1 MKKSLATILILVYLV
16 FSCGVIIN
24 FHYCMDRLAST
35 SLFGDESK
43 YCGKCGMHSDDSDGC
58 CRDEVKVVKLDS
70 DQQKAQTIDFVFTA
84 PLALVQLSSLFICQ
98 PFQNADP
105 TGHFHNHS
113 PPLLTE
119 QDTYLQNG
127 VFRI

>member
-1 MKKSLATILILVYLV
+1 MKKFLATILILVYLV
-16 FSCGVIIN
+16 FSCGVVIN

-35 SLFGDESK
+35 SLFGGESK

-58 CRDEVKVVKLDS
+58 CRDEIKVVKLDE
-70 DQQKAQTIDFVFTA
+70 DQQNAQALDFVFAA
-84 PLALVQLSSLFICQ
+84 PQTGIHYSSLFICQ

-105 TGHFHNHS
+105 SGHFHNHS
-113 PPLLTE
+113 PPLLSG
-119 QDTYLQNG
+119 QDSYLQYC